1 MNARKNRRN
10 PPLPEHMAHD
20 DLREI
25 AHHLGPRLQDNL
37 REGVDFVLHCLLHIE
52 EAALDDPHADAT
64 DILDSCTEAINA
76 LNFAL
81 LSEVQR
87 RNRKMRDEATRRSLG
102 RRGPL

>member
-52 EAALDDPHADAT
+52 EAALDDPHADA
-64 DILDSCTEAINA
+64 IAIMDSCTEAINA
-76 LNFAL
+76 LNFAM
-81 LSEVQR
+81 LSQAQR
-87 RNRKMRDEATRRSLG
+87 RNRKMMEEATRRSLR